1 MRIIGNDWDTIL
13 AEEFTAPYYRNLRH
27 FLDKEYAERVIY
39 PTKADLYNALRLTS
53 YQATKVVLLGQD
65 PYHEKDQAIGL
76 AFAVQK
82 GTALPPSLV
91 NIYRELSADLAY
103 PPADHGDLRP
113 WAQEGVLLLNTVL
126 TVREHLA
133 NSHKNQGW
141 ERLTDAIIKKLNLKE
156 TPLVFLLWGRNAQS
170 KRALITNK
178 RHLVLTAAHPS
189 PLSAAHGFFGCRHF
203 SKTNA
208 FLRANQLTPID
219 WRL

>member
-13 AEEFTAPYYRNLRH
+13 AEEFTAPYYRDLRH

-76 AFAVQK
+76 AFAVKK

-208 FLRANQLTPID
+208 FLKANQITAID